1 MTQRSQ
7 PIQNR
12 RGRFLTSVE
21 TIDDQLEEERSRGRP
36 QASRVHNKIQRARA
50 QAGKGSRLGIRAL
63 LPHLGTTSPVR
74 PYPQGP
80 ADKRL
85 ARRCMAKVSY
95 IKNRKP
101 GQWGAHGKYLEREG
115 AQREGEKGHGFTADA
130 EEVSI
135 PRTLNTWQV
144 EDDHALFKVILAPE
158 DPLGP
163 EGLRYFTRK
172 FNEKMQWVLDKD
184 YEWIAADHYNTSH
197 PHVHLLIRGKDNLQ
211 LAPDLIR
218 RGMREAASEV
228 LTEQLGYRSEQDLIR
243 SKEQELDVRR
253 FTRLDR
259 AIQGK
264 AQSHESGYWLVDEY
278 PDDLTEKGIRER
290 RLRVARLEHLV
301 KIGVADKI
309 GPNTWRLEPGWD
321 RALKELQ
328 ILQTRTKMVAQ
339 ARALMTEPRCVPQVT
354 RLAPGDRLVGRVLGT
369 GLDDENGRTYVLLE
383 GVDNRA
389 HIVYQ
394 TASME
399 RAREKQDLQLR
410 NLVALTGL
418 DRGVAVKDYGLVI
431 PDQGFRSVKIP
442 DAALDDEMA
451 HEDRHGIRDTLDPKT
466 GFAAVW
472 HQEVRARRERER
484 RKKEQ
489 ERKAERARKAE
500 KQSRTRKPGSE
511 IE

>member
-1 MTQRSQ
+1 
-7 PIQNR
+7 
-12 RGRFLTSVE
+12 
-21 TIDDQLEEERSRGRP
+21 
-36 QASRVHNKIQRARA
+36 
-50 QAGKGSRLGIRAL
+50 
-63 LPHLGTTSPVR
+63 
-74 PYPQGP
+74 
-80 ADKRL
+80 
-85 ARRCMAKVSY
+85 
-95 IKNRKP
+95 
-101 GQWGAHGKYLEREG
+101 
-115 AQREGEKGHGFTADA
+115 
-130 EEVSI
+130 
-135 PRTLNTWQV
+135 
-144 EDDHALFKVILAPE
+144 
-158 DPLGP
+158 
-163 EGLRYFTRK
+163 
-172 FNEKMQWVLDKD
+172 
-184 YEWIAADHYNTSH
+184 
-197 PHVHLLIRGKDNLQ
+197 
-211 LAPDLIR
+211 
-218 RGMREAASEV
+218 
-228 LTEQLGYRSEQDLIR
+228 
-243 SKEQELDVRR
+243 LDVRR

-410 NLVALTGL
+410 HLVALTGL